1 MGTIQVL
8 DDHTINQ
15 IAAGEVIERPA
26 SVVKE
31 LVENSLD
38 AGAKNIRIRVEEGGT
53 SLIIVQDDGCGM
65 DREDASLAFKKH
77 STSKIRSFDDLSA
90 VNTSGFRGEALPSIA
105 SVSRLRITTA
115 EKGSKVGTRI
125 TIEGNEGLKVEDHA
139 APQGT
144 TIEVANLFF
153 NTPAR
158 SKHLKRVS
166 TELKHIVKAVT
177 IEAIRRPDV
186 GFNLVHGERKLIDA
200 PSSDLKTRIG
210 VLLGRDAAK
219 ELIEIEGEGNGL
231 KVHGYLTRP
240 AVSRKT
246 MLSIYLHINGRPVQA
261 RNICYSI
268 RGAYGS
274 LLHEGHFPIGALF
287 LEIPSQDVDV
297 NVHPAKTIVRIAQ
310 EERVNQE
317 LRRILKDI
325 LAEQA
330 LISHVNLDDTRTDS
344 IFGTPLGGV
353 ASKSRAAQVS
363 NIDSLQKE
371 FEIGFQ
377 DDENIKTNMPTM
389 RPLSLIEN
397 KYIVAMGIEG
407 LYIIDFH
414 AAHERVMYERL
425 KDQARFSR
433 IGKQELLKPIS
444 LELSKSEAT
453 AFEPMLPQITD
464 MGFDAEKFGPSSFMI
479 RSVPALLAGSEPERI
494 REAIDDVVESG
505 SMKSAEERHQ
515 YMMYTVACHSALRAG
530 DKLTMAQMEFVI
542 REMESIP
549 NPYACVHGRPTVMTI
564 TPAELDKK
572 FKRSGF

>member
-1 MGTIQVL
+1 MGNIQVL

-31 LVENSLD
+31 LVENSID
-38 AGAKNIRIRVEEGGT
+38 AGAKNIKIRVEEGGT

-65 DREDASLAFKKH
+65 DRDDATLAFKKH
-77 STSKIRSFDDLSA
+77 STSKIRSFDDLSS
-90 VNTSGFRGEALPSIA
+90 VVTSGFRGEALPSIA

-115 EKGSKVGTRI
+115 EKEGKVGTRI
-125 TIEGNEGLKVEDHA
+125 TIEGNEGLKIEDHA

-144 TIEVANLFF
+144 TVEVVDLFF

-158 SKHLKRVS
+158 SKHLKRVA
-166 TELKHIVKAVT
+166 TELQHIVKTVT

-186 GFNLVHGERKLIDA
+186 SFNLVHGERKLIDA
-200 PSSDLKTRIG
+200 PSSDMKTRIG
-210 VLLGRDAAK
+210 ILLGREAAR
-219 ELIEIEGEGNGL
+219 ELIEIKGKEGEL

-246 MLSIYLHINGRPVQA
+246 MSGIYLHINGRPVQA

-274 LLHEGHFPIGALF
+274 LLHDGHFPIGALF
-287 LEIPSQDVDV
+287 LEIPSNEVDV
-297 NVHPAKTIVRIAQ
+297 NVHPAKTVVRIAQ
-310 EERVNQE
+310 EEKINQD
-317 LRRILKDI
+317 LRKILKGI

-330 LISHVNLDDTRTDS
+330 LISHVNLDDAKTDS

-353 ASKSRAAQVS
+353 ATKSRPMQVN
-363 NIDSLQKE
+363 NIDSLQQE
-371 FEIGFQ
+371 FDVTFQ
-377 DDENIKTNMPTM
+377 EDEVETTLPSM
-389 RPLSLIEN
+389 RPLTLIEN
-397 KYIVAMGIEG
+397 KYIVAMGTDG

-425 KDQARFSR
+425 KDQTQFSR

-453 AFEPMLPQITD
+453 AFEQMLPQITD
-464 MGFDAEKFGPSSFMI
+464 MGFDAEKFGPSSFVI

>member
-1 MGTIQVL
+1 MGKIQVL

-38 AGAKNIRIRVEEGGT
+38 ANAKNIWIRIEDGGT
-53 SLIIVQDDGCGM
+53 SLVMIRDDGDGM
-65 DREDASLAFKKH
+65 DADDAELAFQKH
-77 STSKIRSFDDLSA
+77 STSKIRSFDDLQT

-105 SVSRLRITTA
+105 SVSRLRITTCK
-115 EKGSKVGTRI
+115 KGSDIGTRI
-125 TIEGNEGLKVEDHA
+125 TIEGNNNLDVEEYT

-144 TIEVANLFF
+144 TIEVADLFF

-158 SKHLKRVS
+158 AKHLKRTA
-166 TELKHIVKAVT
+166 TELQHIVKTVT

-186 GFNLVHGERKLIDA
+186 AFNLVHGERKLVEA
-200 PSSDLKTRIG
+200 PASDLKTRIG
-210 VLLGRDAAK
+210 ILLGREASR
-219 ELIEIEGEGNGL
+219 ELIEFSRVGENLKLEGF
-231 KVHGYLTRP
+231 LTKP
-240 AVSRKT
+240 AVSRKS
-246 MLSIYLHINGRPVQA
+246 MAGLYLHVNGRPIQA

-274 LLHEGHFPIGALF
+274 LLHDGHFPVGALF
-287 LEIPSQDVDV
+287 LEIPAEDVDV
-297 NVHPAKTIVRIAQ
+297 NVHPAKTIVRIAR
-310 EERVNQE
+310 EEKINKE
-317 LRRILKDI
+317 LRTIIKQILS
-325 LAEQA
+325 EQA
-330 LISHVNLDDTRTDS
+330 LIANIDLEK
-344 IFGTPLGGV
+344 
-353 ASKSRAAQVS
+353 SKNDILFEMPSANTVVRSRATPVTS
-363 NIDSLQKE
+363 IDSFQQEFDVTLKE
-371 FEIGFQ
+371 EEI
-377 DDENIKTNMPTM
+377 ETNMPSM
-389 RPLSLIEN
+389 RPLTLIEN
-397 KYIVAMGIEG
+397 KYIVAMGSDG

-425 KDQARFSR
+425 KDQARFKR
-433 IGKQELLKPIS
+433 IGKQDLLKAIS
-444 LELSKSEAT
+444 LELSKSEAN
-453 AFEPMLPQITD
+453 AFEEMLPQINE
-464 MGFDAEKFGPSSFMI
+464 MGFDVEKFGPSSFMI

-494 REAIDDVVESG
+494 REAIDDIVESG
-505 SMKSAEERHQ
+505 SMKSAEEKHT

-564 TPAELDKK
+564 TPSELDKK

>member
-1 MGTIQVL
+1 MGKIQVL

-38 AGAKNIRIRVEEGGT
+38 ANAKNIWIRIEDGGT
-53 SLIIVQDDGCGM
+53 SLVMIRDDGDGM
-65 DREDASLAFKKH
+65 DADDAELAFQKH
-77 STSKIRSFDDLSA
+77 STSKIRSFNDLQT

-105 SVSRLRITTA
+105 SVSRLRITTCK
-115 EKGSKVGTRI
+115 KGSDIGTRI
-125 TIEGNEGLKVEDHA
+125 TIEGNNSLDIEEYT

-144 TIEVANLFF
+144 TIEVADLFF

-158 SKHLKRVS
+158 AKHLKRTA
-166 TELKHIVKAVT
+166 TELQHIVKTVT

-186 GFNLVHGERKLIDA
+186 AFNLVHGERKLIEA
-200 PSSDLKTRIG
+200 PASDLKTRIG
-210 VLLGRDAAK
+210 ILLGREASR
-219 ELIEIEGEGNGL
+219 ELIEFSGVGENLKLEGF
-231 KVHGYLTRP
+231 LTKP
-240 AVSRKT
+240 AVSRKS
-246 MLSIYLHINGRPVQA
+246 MAGLYLHVNGRPIQA

-274 LLHEGHFPIGALF
+274 LLHDGHFPVGALF
-287 LEIPSQDVDV
+287 LEIPAEDVDV
-297 NVHPAKTIVRIAQ
+297 NVHPAKTIVRIAR
-310 EERVNQE
+310 EEKINKE
-317 LRRILKDI
+317 LRTIIKQILS
-325 LAEQA
+325 EQA
-330 LISHVNLDDTRTDS
+330 LI
-344 IFGTPLGGV
+344 
-353 ASKSRAAQVS
+353 A
-363 NIDSLQKE
+363 NIDLERSKNDVLFEMPNTNNTVRTRATPVTSIDSFQQEFDVTLKE
-371 FEIGFQ
+371 EEI
-377 DDENIKTNMPTM
+377 ETNMPSM
-389 RPLSLIEN
+389 RPLTLIEN
-397 KYIVAMGIEG
+397 KYIVAMGSEG

-425 KDQARFSR
+425 KDQARFKR
-433 IGKQELLKPIS
+433 VGKQDLLKAIS
-444 LELSKSEAT
+444 LELSKSEANG
-453 AFEPMLPQITD
+453 FEEMLPQINE
-464 MGFDAEKFGPSSFMI
+464 MGFDVEKFGPSSFMI

-494 REAIDDVVESG
+494 REAIDDIVESG
-505 SMKSAEERHQ
+505 SMKSAEEKHT

-564 TPAELDKK
+564 TPSELDKK